1 MTDNYIY
8 YLKSTLKD
16 KLIKNLKN
24 DEDFKDLNIDDLIER
39 RVNIILNGDNFEDM
53 LGSTPKQKKSNIIK
67 KDKADK
73 ANKPIDPDKCQ
84 CRVWNYGWGGQCS
97 KDKSDGDFCIL
108 HLTEVKRLCGI
119 ITEPR
124 PDNRPDNGIAHGWK
138 DIKDKREI
146 IIV

>member
-1 MTDNYIY
+1 MNDFIIP
-8 YLKSTLKD
+8 YLKSTLKN

-39 RVNIILNGDNFEDM
+39 RVNIILNGDNFEDI
-53 LGSTPKQKKSNIIK
+53 LVSTPKKKSNNIK

-73 ANKPIDPDKCQ
+73 VNKPINPDKCQ
-84 CRVWNYGWGGQCS
+84 CRVWNHGYGGQCS
-97 KDKSDGDFCIL
+97 RNKFDGDFCKKHSIE
-108 HLTEVKRLCGI
+108 TNRLCGI

-124 PDNRPDNGIAHGWK
+124 PDKRPDNGIAHGWR